1 MNFTQ
6 MVTLFASKM
15 AGGSDDDDVI
25 LASFEAFEI
34 VGIDL
39 AVDLEGLEGGKDDVI
54 IVGSTGH
61 LGGEEGDHL
70 GEVHGSIHLVEHS
83 LCLSTTDVLAV
94 SAEGGDEVGGGQK
107 SVLVS
112 VHDAKGL
119 LELLDGRVGE
129 GVEDVGFLR
138 HDGVGGGAGGSSC
151 RSESSNKSLV

>member
-1 MNFTQ
+1 VGSVDHALVNLHLGEGVVDF
-6 MVTLFASKM
+6 
-15 AGGSDDDDVI
+15 AGGELDTEGHEGVP
-25 LASFEAFEI
+25 E
-34 VGIDL
+34 GIGINL
-39 AVDLEGLEGGKDDVI
+39 AVHLEGLEGGKDDVI

-70 GEVHGSIHLVEHS
+70 GEVHGSVDLIKHS
-83 LCLSTTDVLAV
+83 LCLSTTNVLSV

-138 HDGVGGGAGGSSC
+138 HDGAGGGAGGS
-151 RSESSNKSLV
+151 